1 MDAMANSRKFLKNT
15 AQQIYENEVKKRWY
29 KSLTRA
35 GAENLIIIGKNA
47 KEIFRIY
54 KELHGM
60 DWRAMMRET
69 SPTFLLPAILNKTWI
84 LQERRK
90 VEHTL
95 NFSIVKDMNYDGE
108 RCYDFAHT
116 ISQKHLK
123 DLATKLYKRYLHRFG
138 IKLLTKMPKNET
150 CPTDGGKICINH
162 ATFDANLKSTYEYC
176 ISSQET
182 NSNHEDTMKD
192 INKIEC
198 VTCEV
203 GVEVADEVA
212 EEYSQEKLNLISCLL
227 HIVSGG

>member
-1 MDAMANSRKFLKNT
+1 MDAMANSRKLLKNT
-15 AQQIYENEVKKRWY
+15 AQQIYEGEVKKCCY
-29 KSLTRA
+29 KSLTWA
-35 GAENLIIIGKNA
+35 GAENLM
-47 KEIFRIY
+47 IFGNNVKDFFRFY
-54 KELHGM
+54 EELHDM

-69 SPTFLLPAILNKTWI
+69 SPIFLLPAILHKTWI
-84 LQERRK
+84 LQVRKK

-116 ISQKHLK
+116 IFQKHVK

-138 IKLLTKMPKNET
+138 IKLLTKMPKNGI

-162 ATFDANLKSTYEYC
+162 ATFNANLKATHVYC
-176 ISSQET
+176 ILSQEAD
-182 NSNHEDTMKD
+182 SNHEDTTID

-203 GVEVADEVA
+203 GVKVVG
-212 EEYSQEKLNLISCLL
+212 KWW
-227 HIVSGG
+227 